1 MKPTYHARQI
11 RQAGKNLTNRRKLLS
26 CARIEMN
33 TTFTKLM
40 KAHAPVNGYIAI
52 WQRCSRPLGVVG
64 TKS

>member
-1 MKPTYHARQI
+1 
-11 RQAGKNLTNRRKLLS
+11 
-26 CARIEMN
+26 MN